1 MFLHHHG
8 LLISTAVFF
17 LLQHGCTG
25 AKITNGTFCSLPPD
39 NTKSTGAS
47 CFGILPR
54 YFYNQTL
61 GTCKEY
67 TYGGCGATLN
77 NFGTREE
84 CEEAAEMYCDDN
96 AEDATETLEEDTTK
110 SPSPD
115 VSVEAITDGTFCSLP
130 PDETSETGLTC
141 AAYMPKYYYNE
152 TLESCE
158 EYIYGGCA
166 ATLNNFD
173 TKEECEKA
181 AEMYCKDTDGK
192 EDEPTSLQGRESML
206 ESAASFVMARDHLIA
221 HLVTPSLLLLLLQLL
236 A

>member
-1 MFLHHHG
+1 MTLHHHG
-8 LLISTAVFF
+8 LLISTVVFF
-17 LLQHGCTG
+17 VLLHGCTG

-39 NTKSTGAS
+39 NTESTGLS
-47 CFGILPR
+47 CFGAFPK
-54 YFYNQTL
+54 YYYNQTL
-61 GTCKEY
+61 GTCEEY

-84 CEEAAEMYCDDN
+84 CEEAAEMYCNDN
-96 AEDATETLEEDTTK
+96 AEGATESLEVDNDK

-115 VSVEAITDGTFCSLP
+115 VSLATITNGTFCSLP
-130 PDETSETGLTC
+130 PDETSETGLAC

-181 AEMYCKDTDGK
+181 AELYCKGADGK
-192 EDEPTSLQGRESML
+192 EDDATSLQGRESML
-206 ESAASFVMARDHLIA
+206 ESAASFVMDRDHFIVQL
-221 HLVTPSLLLLLLQLL
+221 LTPYLLLLLLLLL